1 MRTRAFAAIVVGVA
15 CTGVGCTILG
25 IGIRA
30 DQRSPI
36 DPNAPVFLRSP
47 AREIVGRDLE
57 DVVILAER
65 TEVTI
70 PVDSGTIR
78 RVAERAMPAVVS
90 IYTETTSP
98 YRVNLLPLPLP
109 GTSFRLPLTGEALG
123 SAFFTHPSGYLV
135 SNNHVIEN
143 ARSIKAKAA
152 DGADYSLV
160 VVARDPALDLAL
172 LRVEQRRGPFP
183 YIPLGY
189 SDEIGAGDLV
199 VAIGN
204 SLGLDH
210 TVTQGIISQ
219 TGRHVAQLERGDG
232 RRHIAFL
239 QTSTAINQGSSGGP
253 LLTLSGAAIGV
264 NAAAIVGAQ
273 GIAFTIPSAQVLQFV
288 RTVLAG
294 DGAEE

>member
-1 MRTRAFAAIVVGVA
+1 VRTPAFAAVLVGVA
-15 CTGVGCTILG
+15 CAGAGCTILG

-30 DQRSPI
+30 EHRSPI

-47 AREIVGRDLE
+47 ARELVGHGLE
-57 DVVILAER
+57 DVVVLAER
-65 TEVTI
+65 TQVTV
-70 PVDSGTIR
+70 PVDSGTFR
-78 RVAERAMPAVVS
+78 RVAEAAMPAVVS

-109 GTSFRLPLTGEALG
+109 GTSFRLPLRGEALG
-123 SAFFTHPSGYLV
+123 SGFFTHPSGYLV
-135 SNNHVIEN
+135 SNNHVIDN

-152 DGADYSLV
+152 DGTDYSLI

-172 LRVEQRRGPFP
+172 LRVAERRAPFP
-183 YIPLGY
+183 YIPIGD
-189 SDEIGAGDLV
+189 SDQVGAGDFV

-219 TGRHVAQLERGDG
+219 TGRRVSQLERGDG

-253 LLTLSGAAIGV
+253 LITLSGAAIGV
-264 NAAAIVGAQ
+264 NAAAIIGAQ
-273 GIAFTIPSAQVLQFV
+273 GIAFTVPSSQVLEFV
-288 RTVLAG
+288 RAVLAG
-294 DGAEE
+294 GGVAE